1 MTTLK
6 VGDNAPNFI
15 GNDENGQVIDL
26 QQFRGKKLILF
37 FYPKDDTPGCTAAA
51 CNLRDNYEDL
61 LGKGFAM
68 VGVSADDAK
77 KHTKFISKYD
87 LPFSLIADTEQ
98 VVSNQYGVWGE
109 KMFMGK
115 MSIGMKRTT
124 FIIDENGVIERV
136 IDKVD
141 TKNHTAQILEG

>member
-6 VGDNAPNFI
+6 AGDNAPNFI

>member
-61 LGKGFAM
+61 FSKGFAM

-77 KHTKFISKYD
+77 KHTKFISKYE

-124 FIIDENGVIERV
+124 FIIDENGIIERV

>member
-61 LGKGFAM
+61 FSKGFAM

-77 KHTKFISKYD
+77 KHTKFISKYE

-124 FIIDENGVIERV
+124 FIIDEKGVIERV